1 MSDRASHREPG
12 TAWPA
17 GTLMAALGES
27 ARGDLLALGTPDA
40 HSPGAVVIQQG
51 DLRRDHVFLLRSVRP
66 GLPACAKV
74 TAILDNGVEV
84 LLGVRVS
91 GDLVGEMAVL
101 RGVGRSATVT
111 ACTSMLTFRIPAAA
125 FLAYLN
131 NHPESWSVL
140 ASMIAQRL
148 DWANR
153 RRLDF
158 AAFEVPV
165 RLARV
170 LVELAARHGFTVAD
184 GMDLG
189 VQLSQ
194 PELGRL
200 IGAKEAA
207 VGKAVRLLK
216 ENGLLKTRYRQ
227 VIITDPRGLRAF
239 AGEE

>member
-1 MSDRASHREPG
+1 
-12 TAWPA
+12 
-17 GTLMAALGES
+17 MAALEES
-27 ARGDLLALGTPDA
+27 ARGELLALGKPDS
-40 HSPGAVVIQQG
+40 HQPGEIVIRQG

-101 RGVGRSATVT
+101 RGVSRSATVT
-111 ACTSMLTFRIPAAA
+111 ACTPMLTFRIPATA

-131 NHPESWSVL
+131 NRPESWPLL

-158 AAFEVPV
+158 AAYEVPV

-170 LVELAARHGFTVAD
+170 LSELVERHGFAVED
-184 GMDLG
+184 GMDIG

-200 IGAKEAA
+200 IGAREAA

-216 ENGLLKTRYRQ
+216 EHKLLKTRYRQ
-227 VIITDPRGLRAF
+227 VVVTDPEGLRAF
-239 AGEE
+239 ASDE

>member
-1 MSDRASHREPG
+1 MS
-12 TAWPA
+12 
-17 GTLMAALGES
+17 ALDES
-27 ARGDLLALGTPDA
+27 ARGELLALGKSDA
-40 HSPGAVVIQQG
+40 HEPGAVLIQQG
-51 DLRRDHVFLLRSVRP
+51 DLRSDHVFLLRSVRP
-66 GLPACAKV
+66 RLPACAKV

-91 GDLVGEMAVL
+91 GDLVGEMAVF

-111 ACTSMLTFRIPAAA
+111 ACTPMLTFRIPATA
-125 FLAYLN
+125 FLSYLN
-131 NHPESWSVL
+131 NRPESWPVL
-140 ASMIAQRL
+140 AAMIAQRL

-170 LVELAARHGFTVAD
+170 LSELVERHGFAVRD
-184 GMDLG
+184 GTDLG

-200 IGAKEAA
+200 IGAREAA
-207 VGKAVRLLK
+207 VGKAVRILK
-216 ENGLLKTRYRQ
+216 ENGLLKTHYRR
-227 VIITDPRGLRAF
+227 VIITDLEGLHAF
-239 AGEE
+239 ASED